1 MADEDT
7 MDKALDLFKACDEK
21 PWSKQSLSE
30 ANEILL
36 ECKGAVNAKAG
47 TTPLMVALMYKNEE
61 IVDLLLDHKADV
73 NVQDELKYTPL
84 HWAIHF
90 GCLEEEVRLKRV
102 EKLLKA
108 GANKNVKNQIG
119 NTPMDYAGSQYNE
132 YKTIMQVLQ

>member
-1 MADEDT
+1 
-7 MDKALDLFKACDEK
+7 MDRLHATLHVC
-21 PWSKQSLSE
+21 
-30 ANEILL
+30 
-36 ECKGAVNAKAG
+36 AVRAP
-47 TTPLMVALMYKNEE
+47 T
-61 IVDLLLDHKADV
+61 H
-73 NVQDELKYTPL
+73 NVPRQLKYTPL